1 EEYLNFYNKERYQ
14 SRLKNMSPIDYRL
27 QNFKN

>member
-1 EEYLNFYNKERYQ
+1 YNKERYQ